1 MKPRPRLTQDNNPLN
16 RRPVPGGE
24 SLTPPPVTTPPATEW
39 VSYQIPPQLRQKL
52 HTLQQQWQT
61 QMPELTESQLV
72 ELALKFFLEQSRR
85 VPPPKATPQLSP
97 AAEPEDLMG
106 YLD

>member
-16 RRPVPGGE
+16 RRTVAGGDGLM
-24 SLTPPPVTTPPATEW
+24 SPAGMPPPTGEW
-39 VSYQIPPQLRQKL
+39 VSYQIPPALR
-52 HTLQQQWQT
+52 HRLQALQRQWQA

-72 ELALKFFLEQSRR
+72 ELALQFFLNQSQKI
-85 VPPPKATPQLSP
+85 PPPLPP
-97 AAEPEDLMG
+97 AEAEEDVMG

>member
-16 RRPVPGGE
+16 RRTVPGE
-24 SLTPPPVTTPPATEW
+24 DSLTPPPVPTPPTSEW
-39 VSYQIPPQLRQKL
+39 VSYQIPPGLRQKL
-52 HTLQQQWQT
+52 QALQQQWQA

-72 ELALKFFLEQSRR
+72 ELALQLFLDQSRKI
-85 VPPPKATPQLSP
+85 PPRPTTLQLSP
-97 AAEPEDLMG
+97 ADTEEDLMG